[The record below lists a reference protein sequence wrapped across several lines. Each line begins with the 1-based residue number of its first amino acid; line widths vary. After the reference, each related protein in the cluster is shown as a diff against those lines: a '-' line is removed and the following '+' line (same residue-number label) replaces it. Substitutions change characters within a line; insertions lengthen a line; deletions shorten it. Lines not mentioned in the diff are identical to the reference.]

1 MFGGM
6 ISNVDPVTVYN
17 IVKDISQGMEMY
29 QTGVH
34 DYLFKRNVAIN
45 SFCPVKRAQTSDTGP
60 YLSVNLK
67 HCPCR
72 SPLISIYQ
80 YPLVTI

>member
-29 QTGVH
+29 QTHKGH
-34 DYLFKRNVAIN
+34 SL
-45 SFCPVKRAQTSDTGP
+45 
-60 YLSVNLK
+60 
-67 HCPCR
+67 
-72 SPLISIYQ
+72 
-80 YPLVTI
+80 